1 MSENSKLKKAYDKEI
16 LKEKQKRLP
25 KNKVNSWVNNWIRD
39 SNKVDK
45 NLSPELITGLKDT
58 IIDNN
63 YRIYRG
69 LTWGKEEIGK
79 IDINKLQIDNSINI
93 DLKTITSWSTDY
105 EVAHIYSK
113 YKILSRKNDYGIILK
128 LNIDKPHIIADLRYK
143 NEDDE
148 VMVYG
153 DDEYTSV
160 TNQSEI
166 ILAPGKYDCEII
178 LIRILD
184 YEIKKPL

>member
-1 MSENSKLKKAYDKEI
+1 M
-16 LKEKQKRLP
+16 Q
-25 KNKVNSWVNNWIRD
+25 
-39 SNKVDK
+39 
-45 NLSPELITGLKDT
+45 
-58 IIDNN
+58 
-63 YRIYRG
+63 
-69 LTWGKEEIGK
+69 
-79 IDINKLQIDNSINI
+79 
-93 DLKTITSWSTDY
+93 
-105 EVAHIYSK
+105 
-113 YKILSRKNDYGIILK
+113 
-128 LNIDKPHIIADLRYK
+128 LRYK